1 MFSLAPA
8 PGTQLDGASG
18 ILPRMRRITVGSLL
32 LSLVA
37 CSPNEITPPAV
48 TDAAPTDRGAL
59 TDASTALDVSTSDA
73 PIAPLDAP
81 LDAPLTIDVPV
92 APTDV
97 PVAPTDVPVAP
108 TDVPVAPTDVPVAP
122 TDAGPVAPTDV
133 PVAPTDAGPVD
144 RPPASL
150 VDALVGT
157 WATRVRGTTV
167 QSAPIIGMVRTSSSA
182 FGLAVITRTPTG
194 ELAITERA
202 CRVTFDRST
211 LGQTSLE
218 DRAVQ
223 SVAPATAA
231 LRFLRVG
238 AAWRWQRPARTLA
251 VGWRPTTSAEEML
264 PGAASDPRVYDAD
277 GDGNPG
283 VSVRIQSLIVN
294 GFVYV
299 VQAQRGA
306 LDGDWDATGA
316 PRAVNNPAG
325 STQRTVG
332 ASVRTLETDLPSAV
346 DTSAAANAVTLAR
359 LPPGADCA
367 GLIAALPTLF
377 R

>member
-1 MFSLAPA
+1 
-8 PGTQLDGASG
+8 
-18 ILPRMRRITVGSLL
+18 MRRITVGSLL
-32 LSLVA
+32 LSLAA

-48 TDAAPTDRGAL
+48 ADAAPTDRGAL
-59 TDASTALDVSTSDA
+59 TDASTALDVSTLDA
-73 PIAPLDAP
+73 PIAP

-97 PVAPTDVPVAP
+97 PVAPTDAGPTAPTDAGPTAP
-108 TDVPVAPTDVPVAP
+108 TDVPVVP
-122 TDAGPVAPTDV
+122 TDA

-182 FGLAVITRTPTG
+182 FGLAVITRTPSG

-231 LRFLRVG
+231 LRFVRVG

-283 VSVRIQSLIVN
+283 VSVRIQSGIVN

-306 LDGDWDATGA
+306 LDGDWDASGA

-332 ASVRTLETDLPSAV
+332 ASVRLLETDLPSAV

-359 LPPGADCA
+359 LPTGADCA

>member
-1 MFSLAPA
+1 
-8 PGTQLDGASG
+8 
-18 ILPRMRRITVGSLL
+18 MRRITVGPLL
-32 LSLVA
+32 VCLAA
-37 CSPNEITPPAV
+37 CSPNEINLPAV
-48 TDAAPTDRGAL
+48 TDAATTDRGAP
-59 TDASTALDVSTSDA
+59 TDASTALDVSSSDA

-81 LDAPLTIDVPV
+81 LTIDVPAV
-92 APTDV
+92 QTDAPAVQTDAPVVQTDIPVVQTDVPVVQTDV
-97 PVAPTDVPVAP
+97 PVAMP
-108 TDVPVAPTDVPVAP
+108 
-122 TDAGPVAPTDV
+122 DAGV
-133 PVAPTDAGPVD
+133 VD

-167 QSAPIIGMVRTSSSA
+167 QTAPIIGMVRTSSSA
-182 FGLAVITRTPTG
+182 FGLAVITRAPAG
-194 ELAITERA
+194 ELSITERA

-231 LRFLRVG
+231 LRFVRVG
-238 AAWRWQRPARTLA
+238 AAWRWQRAARTLA

-264 PGAASDPRVYDAD
+264 PAAASDPRVYDAD

-306 LDGDWDATGA
+306 LDGDWDAAGA

-367 GLIAALPTLF
+367 SLIAALPTLF

>member
-81 LDAPLTIDVPV
+81 LDAPLTI
-92 APTDV
+92 
-97 PVAPTDVPVAP
+97 
-108 TDVPVAPTDVPVAP
+108 DVPVAPTDVPVAP

-231 LRFLRVG
+231 LRFVRVG